1 MSIGLPAVA
10 IIEFDAAIKA
20 AYQNASL
27 LRPHVRV
34 KTGVTGAT
42 HRFRRFNRGIAT
54 PRVPQTDIVP
64 MGQTYGDAI
73 ATLTD
78 WFAGDYTDRVD
89 QALVNFDERE
99 VLVTNT
105 AMACGR
111 REDQMIIAALDAAN
125 PSATIAAG
133 GTGLTFDKM
142 RQIVRFFDQRAVPM
156 GQRKLVI
163 SAQQKQDLIGENRFT
178 SGDWVTAGTM
188 ASGEVTRLL
197 GMDIVTMENRAEGG
211 LPLVSTTRTVF
222 AFDMQAVGLAVAVDK
237 TATVDWIGEKRAW
250 LVGMDLKAGAVAI
263 DPEGIIEIDC
273 TET

>member
-1 MSIGLPAVA
+1 MSIGLPAIA
-10 IIEFDAAIKA
+10 IIEFDAQVKA

-27 LRPHVRV
+27 LRPHARV

-42 HRFRRFNRGIAT
+42 YRFRRYNRGVAT

-78 WFAGDYTDRVD
+78 WFAGDYTDVVD
-89 QALVNFDERE
+89 QALVNIDERD
-99 VLVTNT
+99 VLATNT

-111 REDQMIIAALDAAN
+111 REDQLMIAALDAAN
-125 PSATIAAG
+125 ASATIGAG

-142 RQIVRFFDQRAVPM
+142 RAIVRFFDQRAVPY
-156 GQRKLVI
+156 GQRKLI
-163 SAQQKQDLIGENRFT
+163 IAAQQKENLLGENRFT
-178 SGDWVTAGTM
+178 SSDWVTAR
-188 ASGEVTRLL
+188 AIESGQIPQLM
-197 GMDIVTMENRAEGG
+197 GMDIIVMENRVEGG

-222 AFDMQAVGLAVAVDK
+222 AYDMQALGLAVGVDK
-237 TATVDWIGEKRAW
+237 TATVDWIGEKRSW
-250 LVGMDLKAGAVAI
+250 LVGMDLKAGAVAV
-263 DPEGIIEIDC
+263 DPEGILEIEC